1 MVSDAGLV
9 RARLTAETD
18 WVALQRRLGAV
29 TAQYSGPAS
38 LQASCA
44 YLLRDLL
51 YAAVT
56 ALLTAAAAPYVP
68 TVLLFPVY
76 SAVQGTV
83 LAGIWVLGH
92 ECGHGTFAPTR
103 LGNDAFG
110 FVLHSALLVPFWS
123 WRFSH
128 RKHHKFTNHLVLG
141 ETHVPSLLG
150 EAVSGDAFP
159 ILRIFVMML
168 GFPFYLTGLVTGS
181 RTQSVRFP
189 AASRRV
195 CCAARASP
203 PRANTSRTREQIP
216 DAREQ
221 IPQDLKTPMD
231 KRGRKDHLH
240 SASQAM
246 PNDWKI
252 ELGTVGCMVTM
263 ACLIAA
269 SRAGYSVCFWYFGP
283 YLVVNAWLV
292 LYTWLHHTH
301 PDVPH
306 YGADEFSRLK
316 GALATIDRPY
326 PWLIDHLHHHIGT
339 THVCHHICSLV
350 PHYRAEE
357 CTERLRPLLGDLYLW
372 DPRPIRVALY
382 EVARECNH
390 VSALG
395 GVQFYRNKAG
405 KVSAPVETYL
415 GSMAAADVDS
425 SRPSDVSEGSSVV
438 VGRSDEG
445 HDRIGGTKHPDSAE
459 GGAWGCDWFA
469 VPPSARGEDDS
480 FFGRHGEIFSA
491 RNIWGTGGL
500 YMCFVVWVIPLDILM
515 FGRWGATSSDVRD
528 PPQIL
533 GTAMV

>member
-1 MVSDAGLV
+1 MA
-9 RARLTAETD
+9 
-18 WVALQRRLGAV
+18 AL
-29 TAQYSGPAS
+29 
-38 LQASCA
+38 
-44 YLLRDLL
+44 
-51 YAAVT
+51 
-56 ALLTAAAAPYVP
+56 
-68 TVLLFPVY
+68 
-76 SAVQGTV
+76 
-83 LAGIWVLGH
+83 
-92 ECGHGTFAPTR
+92 
-103 LGNDAFG
+103 
-110 FVLHSALLVPFWS
+110 
-123 WRFSH
+123 
-128 RKHHKFTNHLVLG
+128 
-141 ETHVPSLLG
+141 
-150 EAVSGDAFP
+150 
-159 ILRIFVMML
+159 
-168 GFPFYLTGLVTGS
+168 
-181 RTQSVRFP
+181 
-189 AASRRV
+189 
-195 CCAARASP
+195 
-203 PRANTSRTREQIP
+203 
-216 DAREQ
+216 
-221 IPQDLKTPMD
+221 
-231 KRGRKDHLH
+231 
-240 SASQAM
+240 
-246 PNDWKI
+246 I
-252 ELGTVGCMVTM
+252 EKEVEV
-263 ACLIAA
+263 
-269 SRAGYSVCFWYFGP
+269 
-283 YLVVNAWLV
+283 
-292 LYTWLHHTH
+292 
-301 PDVPH
+301 
-306 YGADEFSRLK
+306 

-405 KVSAPVETYL
+405 KVSGPVETYL
-415 GSMAAADVDS
+415 GSMSAADVDS